1 MFLRHAFSLDLRRSA
16 KSIALVLMLSGLS
29 FCKVK
34 GEGSEAQ
41 SSEISKQA
49 IPGTSLASPR
59 ASGGPR
65 ASTSGTSSSAAP
77 DLSAFTGVRAANALV
92 SRYLSKCAQD
102 KNLCYLTKNLGL
114 SPEEDLFGGVSM
126 SRNGQI
132 ATFIAYGVGVAQ
144 SSDNRRETPQD
155 NNDSADVLRLDL
167 KSGILKLITS
177 SYASRANSALAL
189 QTADRGSDQ
198 AWTSPNGRYTV
209 FVSDATNLIA
219 GGTSEY
225 GARQVYRY
233 DDVSGEIV
241 LFSDPRT
248 FPFPD
253 EANQYESPSVSDEGR
268 VAYVRT
274 QNPISL
280 SRSVIVA
287 ELRDAKIQRSVV
299 NVQSHDPV
307 LWSQFGAQLSGNGK
321 VLLFLERNLAV
332 VESHYQAKEQLYR
345 VELGASLGATVS
357 VSPSQMIS
365 VSANQQ
371 PANSSIRDHY
381 PNYDGSR
388 ISFVS
393 YADNLAGGRFQYT
406 KLFIY
411 DKWRDAQP
419 SSNGIALVG
428 ESFGEMGAIRLD
440 PSGQFF
446 IKSRVNSMDEVFHE
460 LCQLTEP
467 FNGTCRYYARV
478 GLGGAMLSSG
488 GIQLSDLS
496 LGSSGA
502 VNGNILFESAEY
514 NFDPTQYG
522 GSRLGLWSFF
532 FNLPQGVLAP

>member
-1 MFLRHAFSLDLRRSA
+1 
-16 KSIALVLMLSGLS
+16 
-29 FCKVK
+29 
-34 GEGSEAQ
+34 
-41 SSEISKQA
+41 
-49 IPGTSLASPR
+49 
-59 ASGGPR
+59 
-65 ASTSGTSSSAAP
+65 
-77 DLSAFTGVRAANALV
+77 
-92 SRYLSKCAQD
+92 
-102 KNLCYLTKNLGL
+102 
-114 SPEEDLFGGVSM
+114 M

-132 ATFIAYGVGVAQ
+132 ITFIAYGIGAAQ
-144 SSDNRRETPQD
+144 SSDNRSEAPQD
-155 NNDSADVLRLDL
+155 NNYSPDILRLDL

-177 SYASRANSALAL
+177 SYTSRVNSVLAL

-209 FVSDATNLIA
+209 FISDANNLVA

-225 GARQVYRY
+225 NDRQVYRY

-241 LFSDPRT
+241 LISDSRT

-253 EANQYESPSVSDEGR
+253 QANQYESPSVSDDGR
-268 VAYVRT
+268 VAYVRS

-287 ELRDAKIQRSVV
+287 ELKDAKIQRSVV
-299 NVQSHDPV
+299 TVESHDPV

-381 PNYDGSR
+381 QSYDGSR
-388 ISFVS
+388 VSFVS
-393 YADNLAGGRFQYT
+393 YADNLAGGRAQYT

-411 DKWRDAQP
+411 DKWRDAQS

-428 ESFGEMGAIRLD
+428 ESFGEVGAIRLD
-440 PSGQFF
+440 PNGQFF

-460 LCQLTEP
+460 LCQLTQP
-467 FNGTCRYYARV
+467 FTGACSNYARI
-478 GLGGAMLSSG
+478 GLGGGMLLSG
-488 GIQLSDLS
+488 GLQISDLS
-496 LGSSGA
+496 RASSGA
-502 VNGNILFESAEY
+502 LNGNIVFESAEY
-514 NFDPTQYG
+514 IIDPSKYD
-522 GSRLGLWSFF
+522 GSRSGLWSFF
-532 FNLPQGVLAP
+532 FNSPQGALAP